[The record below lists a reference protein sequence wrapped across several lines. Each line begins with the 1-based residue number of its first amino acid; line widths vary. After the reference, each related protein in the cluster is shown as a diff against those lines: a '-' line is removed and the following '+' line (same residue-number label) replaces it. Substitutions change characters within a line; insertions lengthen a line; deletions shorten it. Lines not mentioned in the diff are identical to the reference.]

1 MTNIFPQRTVIV
13 EIMPMC
19 LIETHKAANN
29 FGKYPMNGS
38 FRELVLEADAENII
52 KEYPEYNHIVPNSL
66 RTLWR
71 CRNGYVIKNE
81 KFIIWVDYSI
91 GAFSA
96 TEIKSN
102 NRKSNLGTKKLPTI
116 ETSEELQILQL
127 HNILDDLERN
137 YENIIH

>member
-1 MTNIFPQRTVIV
+1 MTNTFPQITVLV
-13 EIMPMC
+13 
-19 LIETHKAANN
+19 KNN
-29 FGKYPMNGS
+29 S
-38 FRELVLEADAENII
+38 FQQRCLEADAENII

-66 RTLWR
+66 RTLWK

-81 KFIIWVDYSI
+81 RFIIWVDYSI

-116 ETSEELQILQL
+116 ETSEELQIVQL